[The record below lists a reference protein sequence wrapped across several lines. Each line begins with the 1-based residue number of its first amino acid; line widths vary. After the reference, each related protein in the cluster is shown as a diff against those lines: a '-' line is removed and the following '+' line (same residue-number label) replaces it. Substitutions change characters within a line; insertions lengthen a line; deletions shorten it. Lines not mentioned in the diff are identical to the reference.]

1 MTENFKIVCKSLN
14 CILLVKRYTL
24 EEEKNLYTK
33 IKLKIQNAKE
43 PIDIS
48 GYMEFVINTFL
59 IEPESFFSKIS
70 KESREEVLKAVYE
83 SIIEVYPPYQ
93 LEFICNDLNQGIFVA
108 GIREIF
114 MQSLDEE
121 DVSEWLE
128 PETLRRNGISDL
140 HDLQKLEKYLKKN
153 LVGQDEAITA
163 VINSLKII
171 VAGLT
176 NRASFF
182 FVGPTGVG
190 KSQLGRLLGK
200 RYSGHFMKINCAEYS
215 GGHEYAK
222 LIGSPPGYVGHSDK
236 SLLAEKAEKSNRWVF
251 LFDEIEKAHPKFYDF
266 LLSLLD
272 DGTVTDN
279 MGRVLDFSE
288 SIFIFTSNQGM
299 HGIKLGPT
307 MGFGDEEI
315 HYDTVKGKIK
325 ESVKKHF
332 SPEFLNRLDHF
343 VSFDALSPD
352 DIRKIV
358 KLELRGIPIKKH
370 KGLVDYITEK
380 SYSEEYGARNIKRFI
395 KTDVSVK
402 VADAI
407 LEHKVPKKRGSLY
420 TPKIIDGELHIVDTI
435 NYEEI
440 EENGTSQQYNSSSSS
455 GP

>member
-1 MTENFKIVCKSLN
+1 MTDNFKIVCKPLN

-24 EEEKNLYTK
+24 EEEKTLYTK
-33 IKLKIQNAKE
+33 IKLKIEQAKE

-59 IEPESFFSKIS
+59 IEPDTFFDKI
-70 KESREEVLKAVYE
+70 KKDNKEEVLKAVYE
-83 SIIEVYPPYQ
+83 SIVEVYPPYQ

-114 MQSLDEE
+114 LQSLD
-121 DVSEWLE
+121 DNDISELLE
-128 PETLRRNGISDL
+128 PDTLRRGLTDL
-140 HDLQKLEKYLKKN
+140 KDLQRLHKFLSKN
-153 LVGQDEAITA
+153 LVGQEEAISA
-163 VINSLKII
+163 VVDSLKLI
-171 VAGLT
+171 VAGLS
-176 NRASFF
+176 NSASFF

-190 KSQLGRLLGK
+190 KTQLGRLVGK
-200 RYSGHFMKINCAEYS
+200 KYSGNFLKINCAEYS

-222 LIGSPPGYVGHSDK
+222 LIGSPPGYVGHTDK

-279 MGRVLDFSE
+279 MGNELDFSE

-307 MGFGDEEI
+307 LGFGDEEI
-315 HYDTVKGKIK
+315 HYATVKDTIK

-343 VSFDALSPD
+343 VSFDALTPE
-352 DIRKIV
+352 DIKKIV

-370 KGLVDYITEK
+370 KGLIDYITEK

-395 KTDVSVK
+395 KTDVGVK

-407 LEHKVPKKRGSLY
+407 LEHQVPKKRGSLY
-420 TPKIIDGELHIVDTI
+420 TPKIIDGELHIIDTI

-440 EENGTSQQYNSSSSS
+440 ENGQDEQYNSQATS
-455 GP
+455 GS

>member
-1 MTENFKIVCKSLN
+1 MSSNFKIVCKPLN

-24 EEEKNLYTK
+24 EEEKGLYTK
-33 IKLKIQNAKE
+33 IKLKIEQAKE

-59 IEPESFFSKIS
+59 IEPDSFFSKI
-70 KESREEVLKAVYE
+70 KKDNRDEVLKAVYD

-114 MQSLDEE
+114 MQSLDEADIAE
-121 DVSEWLE
+121 LLE
-128 PETLRRNGISDL
+128 PETLRRNGLTDL
-140 HDLQKLEKYLKKN
+140 KDLQKLERYLRKN
-153 LVGQDEAITA
+153 IVGQDEAIAA
-163 VINSLKII
+163 VIDSLKLI

-176 NRASFF
+176 KSASFF

-190 KSQLGRLLGK
+190 KTQLARLVGK
-200 RYSGHFMKINCAEYS
+200 RYSGNFLKVNCAEYS

-222 LIGSPPGYVGHSDK
+222 LIGSPPGYVGHTDK

-279 MGRVLDFSE
+279 MGQELDFSE
-288 SIFIFTSNQGM
+288 SIFVFTSNQGM

-315 HYDTVKGKIK
+315 HYNTVKDKVK

-343 VSFDALSPD
+343 VSFDALAHDS
-352 DIRKIV
+352 IRKIV

-395 KTDVSVK
+395 KTDVGVK
-402 VADAI
+402 VA
-407 LEHKVPKKRGSLY
+407 KSLRN
-420 TPKIIDGELHIVDTI
+420 VDRSTLRRL
-435 NYEEI
+435 
-440 EENGTSQQYNSSSSS
+440 
-455 GP
+455 